1 MSVAEQ
7 AIADSRSQTRR
18 RQSLFGEENS
28 TKLEELEEAYKHY
41 AADLS
46 DEAGNGNLRW
56 RDTGET
62 EAIDARHAE
71 LYERYIALRIFSRV
85 VRDTKRELS
94 EKFEKIVSRK
104 GKKSSRMERDDKRA
118 LAGAVQ
124 MRVYNI
130 KRYSGM
136 DAAELEAEYSATVG
150 RLENVEKN
158 FDGDA
163 WKGKVRSDI
172 EDIRA
177 EVANANA
184 GEKLPSE
191 SARGIRGKSCIFAT
205 FIYRKFTAKFSPRKQ
220 AFPAPPAQIQF
231 FSNLFKFTLT
241 Y

>member
-1 MSVAEQ
+1 MSVAKQ

-130 KRYSGM
+130 KRYSEM
-136 DAAELEAEYSATVG
+136 DAAELEAEYSAIVD

-158 FDGDA
+158 FAEDA
-163 WKGKVRSDI
+163 GKGEVRSDI

-184 GEKLPSE
+184 GKKLPSE
-191 SARGIRGKSCIFAT
+191 SARGIRGKSCILRLSYIANLSQIFAPKT
-205 FIYRKFTAKFSPRKQ
+205 SFSRSSG
-220 AFPAPPAQIQF
+220 ANSI
-231 FSNLFKFTLT
+231 LFKSV
-241 Y
+241 